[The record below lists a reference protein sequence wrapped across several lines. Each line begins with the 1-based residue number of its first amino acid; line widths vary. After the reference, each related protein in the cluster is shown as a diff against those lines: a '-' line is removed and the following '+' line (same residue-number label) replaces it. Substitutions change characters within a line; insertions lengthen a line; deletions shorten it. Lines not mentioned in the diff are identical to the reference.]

1 MENPDELIDNKFPL
15 FSLLYEKTNDNPLEQ
30 MELIELIENIRKL
43 DRQGFDLIFLIVRLY
58 SLRANQTSSSNVFD
72 IPYSGEKVKDTE
84 QVSTDASSIKMDI
97 KFDIRNFPNRLNRML
112 LEFSKMRLEQM

>member
-1 MENPDELIDNKFPL
+1 MQNPDELIDTKFPL
-15 FSLLYEKTNDNPLEQ
+15 FSLLHEKTNDNPLEQ

-58 SLRANQTSSSNVFD
+58 SLRVNQTSSNVFD

-84 QVSTDASSIKMDI
+84 EVSADASAIKMDI